1 MRALQ
6 SSCFYSHLL
15 LHTVTISSSSC
26 CCCVQGLR
34 DANATAAAT
43 SFIMLHQMSSNK
55 SSSTTS
61 SAAAL
66 PDPLHGAQLHP
77 RRNSQ
82 RAVGILVC
90 AVSERGVQHAAAGTA
105 AAMAMELA
113 RWPRQRLQLPEG
125 TPARQPICSFPPY
138 PSVRLPFLPC
148 HLPVPVFPYC
158 HFASGQDAN
167 CFHYLLRLLLTAV
180 TIQCWDLDQCYFI
193 FLLLLLFYY
202 WRIDFYWPH
211 HASVGR
217 APLEP
222 NNTLPPPPPQVPR
235 VFLKII
241 YLII

>member
-15 LHTVTISSSSC
+15 LHTVTITSSC

-55 SSSTTS
+55 SSSSTTS

-77 RRNSQ
+77 RLNSQ

-90 AVSERGVQHAAAGTA
+90 AVSERGVQHAAAATA

-113 RWPRQRLQLPEG
+113 RSPRQTLQLPER
-125 TPARQPICSFPPY
+125 THACPSAHLLFPT
-138 PSVRLPFLPC
+138 
-148 HLPVPVFPYC
+148 LPVCPSALPTFPSARSCLPVLSFCLRSGCPIVFTIYC
-158 HFASGQDAN
+158 N
-167 CFHYLLRLLLTAV
+167 CFLLLLPAVVAAAV
-180 TIQCWDLDQCYFI
+180 TIQFWDLDQCYFI

-202 WRIDFYWPH
+202 
-211 HASVGR
+211 
-217 APLEP
+217 
-222 NNTLPPPPPQVPR
+222 
-235 VFLKII
+235 
-241 YLII
+241 

>member
-15 LHTVTISSSSC
+15 LHTVTITSSCC

-55 SSSTTS
+55 SSSSTTS

-77 RRNSQ
+77 RPNSQ

-90 AVSERGVQHAAAGTA
+90 AVSERGVQHAATATA

-113 RWPRQRLQLPEG
+113 RSPRQTLQLPER
-125 TPARQPICSFPPY
+125 TPARPPICSFPPY
-138 PSVRLPFLPC
+138 PSVRLPVLPSR
-148 HLPVPVFPYC
+148 LPVSIFP
-158 HFASGQDAN
+158 
-167 CFHYLLRLLLTAV
+167 
-180 TIQCWDLDQCYFI
+180 
-193 FLLLLLFYY
+193 
-202 WRIDFYWPH
+202 
-211 HASVGR
+211 
-217 APLEP
+217 
-222 NNTLPPPPPQVPR
+222 
-235 VFLKII
+235 
-241 YLII
+241 